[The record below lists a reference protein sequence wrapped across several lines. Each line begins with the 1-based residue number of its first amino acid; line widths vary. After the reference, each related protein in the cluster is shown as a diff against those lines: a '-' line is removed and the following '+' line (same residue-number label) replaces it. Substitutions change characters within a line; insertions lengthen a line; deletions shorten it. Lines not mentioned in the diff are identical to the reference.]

1 MRKTALYL
9 LFFNIILGRTAFAD
23 TYMPGYDT
31 VPNVEDATGAGV
43 SLGSTPYPPMYLPG
57 GSINLDDVWT
67 LNGGRPD
74 VLEQHPLSHPIKYG
88 RSDLG

>member
-31 VPNVEDATGAGV
+31 VPNVEDATGAGLSSNV
-43 SLGSTPYPPMYLPG
+43 PP
-57 GSINLDDVWT
+57 
-67 LNGGRPD
+67 RR
-74 VLEQHPLSHPIKYG
+74 EH
-88 RSDLG
+88 